1 MAEGDRFNE
10 TLGHMVK
17 FKGEE
22 KKTLH
27 LCTIEQPLLT
37 DGETVAVFFNSLSFL
52 AHIHFII

>member
-1 MAEGDRFNE
+1 MKHWATWLNSRE
-10 TLGHMVK
+10 K
-17 FKGEE
+17 E

>member
-22 KKTLH
+22 KNPSSLRHRTASIDRWRDS
-27 LCTIEQPLLT
+27 CC
-37 DGETVAVFFNSLSFL
+37 FFNSLSFL
-52 AHIHFII
+52 AHVHFII